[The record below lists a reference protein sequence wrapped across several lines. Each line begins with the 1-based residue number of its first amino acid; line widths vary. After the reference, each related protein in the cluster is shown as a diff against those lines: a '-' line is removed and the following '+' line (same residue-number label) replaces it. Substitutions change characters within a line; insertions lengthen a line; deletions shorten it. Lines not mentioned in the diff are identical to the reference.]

1 MTRAK
6 VLRAA
11 AGAVFACA
19 TALLAAGCESKA
31 KVVPVEG
38 VLKIAGKPAAN
49 VSVQLLPDHL
59 KGNSGPTSYGTT
71 DAEGKFRLKAQDGQD
86 GAVAG
91 PHVVILADL
100 DEERPPQ
107 GVAPKRAPRL
117 DSKYTTASGGLKT
130 EVPASGGSVTLEVP
144 R

>member
-19 TALLAAGCESKA
+19 AAVLAAGCESKA

-38 VLKIAGKPAAN
+38 TLKIAGKAAAN
-49 VSVQLLPDHL
+49 VSVQFMPDHL
-59 KGNSGPTSYGTT
+59 KGNTGPTSYATT
-71 DAEGKFRLKAQDGQD
+71 DTEGRFRLKAQDGRD

-100 DEERPPQ
+100 EEERTPQ
-107 GVAPKRAPRL
+107 GKQPTRAPRL
-117 DSKYTTASGGLKT
+117 DSKYTTAVGGLRT
-130 EVPASGGSVTLEVP
+130 EVPAEGGAVALEVP
-144 R
+144 K

>member
-6 VLRAA
+6 VLRAV
-11 AGAVFACA
+11 AGAVFACTVA
-19 TALLAAGCESKA
+19 ALAAGCESKA

-86 GAVAG
+86 GAVPG

-130 EVPASGGSVTLEVP
+130 EVPAAGGSVTLDVP

>member
-6 VLRAA
+6 VLRAV
-11 AGAVFACA
+11 AGAVLVC
-19 TALLAAGCESKA
+19 TAALAAGCESKP

-38 VLKIAGKPAAN
+38 VLKIGGKAAAN
-49 VSVQLLPDHL
+49 VSVQFLPDHL
-59 KGNSGPTSYGTT
+59 KGNGGPTSYATT

-100 DEERPPQ
+100 DEERPAQ

-117 DSKYTTASGGLKT
+117 DSKYTTASGGLKA
-130 EVPASGGSVTLEVP
+130 EVPAAGGSVTLDVP
-144 R
+144 K

>member
-1 MTRAK
+1 MTRTM
-6 VLRAA
+6 VPRAV

-19 TALLAAGCESKA
+19 LAVFAAGCESKA
-31 KVVPVEG
+31 KVVPVAG

-49 VSVQLLPDHL
+49 VSVQFLPDHL
-59 KGNSGPTSYGTT
+59 KGNGGPTSYGTT
-71 DAEGKFRLKAQDGQD
+71 DAEGKFQLKSHDGQD

-117 DSKYTTASGGLKT
+117 NSQYTTASGGLKA
-130 EVPASGGSVTLEVP
+130 EVPAAGGAVSLEVP
-144 R
+144 K